1 MNCTFTQKADTRAKN
16 DKVSENKGMEP
27 FRLLSEEEIRAAFR
41 QGEDAVVQI
50 VSGLIQVIVMLAARV
65 QALEDQLAKNSSNS
79 GKPSSSDGLRK
90 SSRNRSLRGSSDK
103 KSGGQPG
110 HEGHRFGSEQL
121 LFLFH
126 SSSLLFLPAVQPI

>member
-1 MNCTFTQKADTRAKN
+1 MNCTITQKAGTRAKN
-16 DKVSENKGMEP
+16 DKVSENKGMET
-27 FRLLSEEEIRAAFR
+27 FRLPSEEEIWVAFR

-79 GKPSSSDGLRK
+79 GKPPSSDGLKK
-90 SSRNRSLRGSSDK
+90 SSRNRSLRGSSGK

-110 HEGHRFGSEQL
+110 HEGHRFGAQQL

-126 SSSLLFLPAVQPI
+126 SSSLSFLPAVQSI